1 MKKSQR
7 LQNSFLKYCVYTI
20 SLGGFLFGYDTG
32 VINGALVFMSKPDQL
47 NLSPTTQGIV
57 SSSLVIGAC
66 LGALGSGRVAD
77 HLGRKQTLR
86 LIAIIFTV
94 ATFLCAFS
102 FNYWL
107 VSLFRFILGVAVG
120 GASSLSPMYL
130 AEISPRLVRSHNVNQ
145 NAIFIVLGQLAAFT
159 VNAILGSIWGNWHDI
174 WRIMV
179 LSAAVPSVA
188 LWIGSF
194 KLISSP
200 KWLIFKQKT
209 YQARRVVNQLGF
221 RDEQKFVDH
230 SKQEVSQ
237 SQKAI
242 SWRDIFHN
250 RFMRYLLFSGV
261 LIGFIQQIS
270 GINTVMYY
278 GTILL
283 QKVGLGV
290 DASLY
295 ANIFIG
301 AVSVIASIYGTRLTE
316 RSNHHL
322 MFVWGLLGNAVFL
335 LILGLIL
342 KTSFFSTEMTNILV
356 LLTLALFLANHQ
368 GIVSPITWLLLSEI
382 FPQRIKGKL
391 MSLATATTWITNF
404 VISLIYPQLIAILGT
419 AWIFFLFAIANGLS
433 ILFVKFFV
441 DQKHLAAAYQQV
453 AQSKQN

>member
-200 KWLIFKQKT
+200 KWLIFKQKPT
-209 YQARRVVNQLGF
+209 RHDGW
-221 RDEQKFVDH
+221 
-230 SKQEVSQ
+230 S
-237 SQKAI
+237 
-242 SWRDIFHN
+242 
-250 RFMRYLLFSGV
+250 
-261 LIGFIQQIS
+261 
-270 GINTVMYY
+270 INWAFGMN
-278 GTILL
+278 
-283 QKVGLGV
+283 K
-290 DASLY
+290 
-295 ANIFIG
+295 N
-301 AVSVIASIYGTRLTE
+301 
-316 RSNHHL
+316 
-322 MFVWGLLGNAVFL
+322 
-335 LILGLIL
+335 
-342 KTSFFSTEMTNILV
+342 
-356 LLTLALFLANHQ
+356 
-368 GIVSPITWLLLSEI
+368 
-382 FPQRIKGKL
+382 
-391 MSLATATTWITNF
+391 
-404 VISLIYPQLIAILGT
+404 SLIIPNKKYLSHKKSSVGVTFFIIVLCAI
-419 AWIFFLFAIANGLS
+419 FYFQEF
-433 ILFVKFFV
+433 
-441 DQKHLAAAYQQV
+441 
-453 AQSKQN
+453 